1 MSLLPSAATLSHH
14 LEKLTSATDASMM
27 DKSHITSFILAFQ
40 NMEEPGAVLRALRH
54 RLAATWASQAMVA
67 QLRTLTVTARWL
79 DFLSALTNDAPN
91 EVVWQSICGEVAR
104 HESEPAFRVLV
115 GEIQARMA
123 TLAAT
128 WWGGRAGG
136 GGEGG
141 EGGAGAAGVAV
152 GGGVGDGGRGA
163 DEGKRESLLGEGRG
177 LLTELTSGL
186 RPLTGRAPE
195 LPGALTLGMG
205 IGSPNTSNMPGGA
218 PSSQLSSSSSSPL
231 SSFPLPL
238 VIPSTRRRGATFSP
252 CSSPSAVGMTPPGAS
267 TPMVKRG
274 LQRCASAMPPPLPLR
289 GNIR

>member
-14 LEKLTSATDASMM
+14 LEKLTSATDASLM

-40 NMEEPGAVLRALRH
+40 TMEEPGAVLGALRH
-54 RLAATWASQAMVA
+54 RLVATWASQAMVA

-79 DFLSALTNDAPN
+79 DFLSAVTNEAPN
-91 EVVWQSICGEVAR
+91 EAVWQSICGEVAR

-128 WWGGRAGG
+128 WWGDAVGG
-136 GGEGG
+136 DAVGTEGG
-141 EGGAGAAGVAV
+141 TGAADAAI
-152 GGGVGDGGRGA
+152 GGGVGGIGCGV
-163 DEGKRESLLGEGRG
+163 DEGKRESLLTERGE
-177 LLTELTSGL
+177 LLTELAPGL

-195 LPGALTLGMG
+195 LPGALTLGIGMG
-205 IGSPNTSNMPGGA
+205 IGPPNTPAGA
-218 PSSQLSSSSSSPL
+218 PSSQLSSSSSSSLP
-231 SSFPLPL
+231 SFSLPL
-238 VIPSTRRRGATFSP
+238 TMPSTRRRGATFSP

>member
-128 WWGGRAGG
+128 WWGGRCGCCSWRGRRRWRAR
-136 GGEGG
+136 
-141 EGGAGAAGVAV
+141 
-152 GGGVGDGGRGA
+152 GGRGKA
-163 DEGKRESLLGEGRG
+163 REPFGRG
-177 LLTELTSGL
+177 TWASNRAHFWASAAHREGA
-186 RPLTGRAPE
+186 RIAGRSHSRNGNRVTKHFKHAR
-195 LPGALTLGMG
+195 
-205 IGSPNTSNMPGGA
+205 GGA
-218 PSSQLSSSSSSPL
+218 
-231 SSFPLPL
+231 
-238 VIPSTRRRGATFSP
+238 VIPTVLFVIVTAVVISVTIGHTINT
-252 CSSPSAVGMTPPGAS
+252 PS
-267 TPMVKRG
+267 
-274 LQRCASAMPPPLPLR
+274 RCNVQSL
-289 GNIR
+289 

>member
-14 LEKLTSATDASMM
+14 LEKLTSATDASLM

-40 NMEEPGAVLRALRH
+40 TMEEPGAVLGALRH
-54 RLAATWASQAMVA
+54 RLVATWASQAMVA

-79 DFLSALTNDAPN
+79 DFLSAVTNEAPN
-91 EVVWQSICGEVAR
+91 EAVWQSICGEVAR

-128 WWGGRAGG
+128 WWGDAVGG
-136 GGEGG
+136 DAVGADGGT
-141 EGGAGAAGVAV
+141 GAADVAV
-152 GGGVGDGGRGA
+152 GGGVGGVGCGV
-163 DEGKRESLLGEGRG
+163 DEGKRESLLTERGE
-177 LLTELTSGL
+177 LLTELAPGL
-186 RPLTGRAPE
+186 RPLTGMAPE
-195 LPGALTLGMG
+195 LPGALTLGIGMG
-205 IGSPNTSNMPGGA
+205 IGPPNTPAGA
-218 PSSQLSSSSSSPL
+218 PSSQLSSSSSSSLP
-231 SSFPLPL
+231 SFSLPL
-238 VIPSTRRRGATFSP
+238 TMPSTRRRGATFSP